1 MSKTA
6 LRMEQSDLVIGIAA
20 VADFAMGDVFSDV
33 VNMSQHN
40 RCRFITH
47 WGVGTTGVVKLTVQA
62 CDDVTPSNFAAVP
75 FHYRITLDATKPG
88 AITLTTAAA
97 GVSNA
102 AGSNQI
108 IECEITAAALLASG
122 YKYARLSVDETT
134 DAALLGGVLIERS
147 EPRHADGLPAIA
159 TV

>member
-6 LRMEQSDLVIGIAA
+6 LRMEQSDLVIGLAA
-20 VADFAMGDVFSDV
+20 VADFAADDKFSDV

-47 WGVGTTGVVKLTVQA
+47 WGVGTTGIIKFTVQA
-62 CDDVTPSNFAAVP
+62 CDDVVPSNTSAIP
-75 FHYRITLDATKPG
+75 FHYRITLNGTKPG
-88 AITLTTAAA
+88 AITAATASA

-102 AGSNQI
+102 AGSAQI
-108 IECEITAAALLASG
+108 IECEIAAAALLASG
-122 YKYARLSVDETT
+122 YKYVRLSLDETT
-134 DAALLGGVLIERS
+134 DAALLGCVLIERS

>member
-1 MSKTA
+1 MSNTA

-20 VADFAMGDVFSDV
+20 IADFAAGDVFSDI

-62 CDDVTPSNFAAVP
+62 CDDVSASNTSAVP
-75 FHYRITLDATKPG
+75 FYYRITLNATKPG
-88 AITLTTAAA
+88 AIILTTAAA
-97 GVSNA
+97 GISNA
-102 AGSNQI
+102 AGSAQI
-108 IECEITAAALLASG
+108 IECEITAAQLLSSG
-122 YKYARLSVDETT
+122 YKYVRLSVDETT
-134 DAALLGGVLIERS
+134 DAPLLGGVIIERS